1 MADGADPRR
10 THLSWGDATLLICA
24 GRLPQPAV
32 DEGLC
37 GGAGLVVGGAWA
49 WLVVVVGCTRA
60 LSLISVLG
68 PEHFRAGDMMV
79 GGVIPLGYALRPLGL

>member
-1 MADGADPRR
+1 M
-10 THLSWGDATLLICA
+10 
-24 GRLPQPAV
+24 
-32 DEGLC
+32 
-37 GGAGLVVGGAWA
+37 VGGAWA